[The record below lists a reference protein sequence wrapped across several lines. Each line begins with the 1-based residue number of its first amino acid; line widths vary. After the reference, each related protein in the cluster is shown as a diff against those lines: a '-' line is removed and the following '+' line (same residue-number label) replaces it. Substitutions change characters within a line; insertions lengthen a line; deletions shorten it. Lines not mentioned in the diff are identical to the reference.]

1 MVEGPG
7 ATRNG
12 RKVQPVIGWMLTEVQ
27 CRSTTVDLSSHNNEN
42 KNSSSSTLTS
52 SSTASSPP
60 RIVLEGRDLME
71 AYCVG
76 KEVFLL
82 FGPVLTAPS
91 RSSSSSSSSSM
102 QQQGRCR
109 QEDSTTENRTSTSMN
124 TNRTEQQQQHEH
136 EQPEPASA
144 PNTSTTTNK
153 KNMAPIALRFHFG
166 MNGSLTVRKIGTAST
181 VAPWRRKETTSK
193 QYTLVF
199 GRHSSTNNNNEDGG
213 RSTKGHGAGYILETI
228 ASTCTIVSVVV
239 AHSKLQRLKPRDVC
253 GRPHEFDPEEVLKS
267 FLPVSSSSQQQQ
279 QRMISD
285 VLLDQEKFPGVGNII
300 KIEGLHH
307 AGIHP
312 RTRIGDLS
320 RSDLFRTILACRT
333 YAMGWLTKGRAP
345 TKKVYNKINC
355 GSCITGRVRMVK
367 LGQDLSRVTFWC
379 EHCQPY
385 RSRSSTNDAASAS
398 GLSGVST
405 LHKENS
411 PNTIEAGTQHQL
423 PLSVASVSTSL
434 VSKNQQLQRLPRR
447 APPPPGPR
455 CPQHGANRMVLRR
468 VRKQQGPNLSRLFRI
483 CTVRGCPYF
492 AWADAHLPNCVCGR
506 KTVLR
511 ISKTEKTGGSW
522 FLSCSSTSS
531 RTRSNTTTKHQNKN
545 KNNGTPSSSCSFFQW
560 ATKIHIDPL
569 ANELSPLT

>member
-1 MVEGPG
+1 MEGPG

-27 CRSTTVDLSSHNNEN
+27 CSSTTVDLSSHHNEN
-42 KNSSSSTLTS
+42 ENSS
-52 SSTASSPP
+52 SSPP

-82 FGPVLTAPS
+82 FGPVMTAPS
-91 RSSSSSSSSSM
+91 RSNSGSSSSSSCM
-102 QQQGRCR
+102 
-109 QEDSTTENRTSTSMN
+109 
-124 TNRTEQQQQHEH
+124 QQQHE
-136 EQPEPASA
+136 PLEPASA
-144 PNTSTTTNK
+144 PNTSHTTNK

-166 MNGSLTVRKIGTAST
+166 MNGSLIVRKIGTAST
-181 VAPWRRKETTSK
+181 VAPWRRKATTSK
-193 QYTLVF
+193 TYSLVF
-199 GRHSSTNNNNEDGG
+199 GRHSSTNTQDG
-213 RSTKGHGAGYILETI
+213 STGKGQDAGYILETI

-239 AHSKLQRLKPRDVC
+239 AHAKLQRLKPKDVC
-253 GRPHEFDPEEVLKS
+253 GRPHEFDPEEVLQS
-267 FLPVSSSSQQQQ
+267 FLLVSSSSSSQQQQQ

-285 VLLDQEKFPGVGNII
+285 VVLDQEKFPGVGNII

-312 RTRIGDLS
+312 RTRICNLS
-320 RSDLFRTILACRT
+320 RSDLFRTIMACRT
-333 YAMGWLTKGRAP
+333 YALGWLTTGRAP
-345 TKKVYNKINC
+345 TKKVYNKIKC
-355 GSCITGRVRMVK
+355 GSCSMGRVRMVK

-385 RSRSSTNDAASAS
+385 RSSSSTTDASSAS
-398 GLSGVST
+398 GLSGFST
-405 LHKENS
+405 LQKENS

-423 PLSVASVSTSL
+423 PLSVASVSASF
-434 VSKNQQLQRLPRR
+434 VSKNQQQQQQLQRLPRR
-447 APPPPGPR
+447 GPPVASLSASLVSKNQQQQQQQQLQRLPRRSSPPPGPR

-492 AWADAHLPNCVCGR
+492 AWADAHLPNCTHCHR
-506 KTVLR
+506 KTILR

-522 FLSCSSTSS
+522 FLSCRSTSSSTSS
-531 RTRSNTTTKHQNKN
+531 NTTKHQNKN
-545 KNNGTPSSSCSFFQW
+545 KGTPSSSCSFFQW
-560 ATKIHIDPL
+560 ATKVHIDPL
-569 ANELSPLT
+569 ANDLSPLT